1 MVCKMCNGTSEIY
14 RPMTTI
20 TQEIQRHFQK
30 NGRLESVFEE
40 VKQNV
45 GGTDACPMCSGRAEV
60 EYQVS
65 SQYE

>member
-1 MVCKMCNGTSEIY
+1 MICQMCNGNSEIY

-30 NGRLESVFEE
+30 KGRIESVVVD
-40 VKQNV
+40 VKQNI
-45 GGTDACPMCSGRAEV
+45 GGVDACPMCAGRAEV

-65 SQYE
+65 SQ